1 MVAVYPSAIKSFAY
15 RQDYTELVEAADVNT
30 AYDEIRA
37 IQTTLGANPNKETI
51 DGTTYSWNTVSDRIS
66 SIRTGLSKPYVS
78 VANHNFAIPYQ
89 TRQTVS
95 FTTRTFDTNHIWAG
109 GSTLVCP
116 RSGVYTFDIY
126 MRWHSDAFPSDNQQI
141 PFNRG
146 GELYIELTPVGGTA
160 NIVNQ
165 GGYFPQGWQ
174 HATHQSA
181 SITALWSKG
190 TAVEMHA
197 YQNCM
202 TTGLFGTATCAITY
216 HRDPPGLP
224 FSPTTIIGL

>member
-15 RQDYTELVEAADVNT
+15 RQDFTELVEAADVNT
-30 AYDEIRA
+30 AYDEIKA
-37 IQTTLGANPNKETI
+37 VQTTLGVNPNKETI
-51 DGTTYSWNTVSDRIS
+51 DGTAYSWDTVGNRITAV
-66 SIRTGLSKPYVS
+66 RQGLSNPYASVS
-78 VANHNFAIPYQ
+78 AHNTSIPYAA
-89 TRQTVS
+89 RQTIS
-95 FTTRTFDTNHIWAG
+95 FTNRTVDTSHIWAG

-126 MRWHSDAFPSDNQQI
+126 MRWHSDFLPNDNQQT

-160 NIVNQ
+160 NIINQ

-174 HATHQSA
+174 RATHQSA
-181 SITALWSKG
+181 SFTALWSKG

-197 YQNCM
+197 YQTCL
-202 TTGLFGTATCAITY
+202 TTGIVGSAFCAVTW

-224 FSPTTIIGL
+224 FNPSTIIGL